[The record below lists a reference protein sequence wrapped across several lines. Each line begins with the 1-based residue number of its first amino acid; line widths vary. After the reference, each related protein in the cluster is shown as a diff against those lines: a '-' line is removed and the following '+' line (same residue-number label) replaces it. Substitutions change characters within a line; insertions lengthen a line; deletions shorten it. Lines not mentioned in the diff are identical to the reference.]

1 MTFIGSI
8 QRLKKIFTLIFLT
21 SAIGVLAFQQPLI
34 MAQGS
39 STPSS
44 VQSSLSIVTLFNQAQ
59 HSIVQVTSKSLQNT
73 SEIGSGFV
81 YDRAGHVLTAS
92 HVVDGS
98 KIVDVTFIDGSRYS
112 ANVVGTDPYSD
123 LAVLQI
129 TDKINNEA
137 LNPLMLGNSSKLE
150 VGEPVIAIGHSFPGV
165 GLENTLT
172 TGVISQTKYIL
183 SLPEFGVFMPN
194 AIQTDAA
201 INPGNSGGPLLNLQG
216 QVIGMSIGRI
226 NPVGVPNGQFS
237 GLSVAGPSNSITRI
251 IPVLI
256 GKGTYVHPSL
266 GLVGTTLDSDLA
278 KTVKGFAGNLK
289 GVVVNSILKNG
300 PADKAGI
307 QPSIIDK
314 YSVSHGGDV
323 ITAIDRHAVVQVQD
337 LMSYIEQNKTVGDN
351 VTLTVYRD
359 GQSLHLTASLAGRTL
374 PVIYQ
379 QKISSPV

>member
-1 MTFIGSI
+1 MTII
-8 QRLKKIFTLIFLT
+8 RAKKILTLIFLT
-21 SAIGVLAFQQPLI
+21 STVGALAFQQPLI
-34 MAQGS
+34 MAQVS

-44 VQSSLSIVTLFNQAQ
+44 VQSSLSIVTLFKQAQ
-59 HSIVQVTSKSLQNT
+59 QSIVQVTTRSLQNT
-73 SEIGSGFV
+73 SGIASGFV
-81 YDRAGHVLTAS
+81 YDKAGHILTAS

-98 KIVDVTFIDGSRYS
+98 KIVDVTFIDRNRYS
-112 ANVVGTDPYSD
+112 ANVIGTDPYSD

-137 LNPLMLGNSSKLE
+137 LNPLVLGNSSKLE
-150 VGEPVIAIGHSFPGV
+150 VGEQVIAIGHSFPGE

-216 QVIGMSIGRI
+216 QVIGISIGRI

-237 GLSVAGPSNSITRI
+237 GLSVAGPSNSISRI

-256 GKGTYVHPSL
+256 ANGSYAHPSL

-278 KTVKGFAGNLK
+278 NTVKGFAGNLK
-289 GVVVNSILKNG
+289 GVVVNSVLKNG

-307 QPSIIDK
+307 QPSITDK
-314 YSVSHGGDV
+314 YSVSHDGDV

-337 LMSYIEQNKTVGDN
+337 LMSYIENKTVGDN

-359 GQSLHLTASLAGRTL
+359 GQILHLTASLAARSP
-374 PVIYQ
+374 PVIHQ
-379 QKISSPV
+379 EKISSPV

>member
-123 LAVLQI
+123 L
-129 TDKINNEA
+129 
-137 LNPLMLGNSSKLE
+137 SC
-150 VGEPVIAIGHSFPGV
+150 
-165 GLENTLT
+165 
-172 TGVISQTKYIL
+172 
-183 SLPEFGVFMPN
+183 
-194 AIQTDAA
+194 
-201 INPGNSGGPLLNLQG
+201 
-216 QVIGMSIGRI
+216 
-226 NPVGVPNGQFS
+226 
-237 GLSVAGPSNSITRI
+237 
-251 IPVLI
+251 
-256 GKGTYVHPSL
+256 
-266 GLVGTTLDSDLA
+266 
-278 KTVKGFAGNLK
+278 
-289 GVVVNSILKNG
+289 
-300 PADKAGI
+300 PA
-307 QPSIIDK
+307 
-314 YSVSHGGDV
+314 
-323 ITAIDRHAVVQVQD
+323 
-337 LMSYIEQNKTVGDN
+337 N
-351 VTLTVYRD
+351 YR
-359 GQSLHLTASLAGRTL
+359 
-374 PVIYQ
+374 
-379 QKISSPV
+379 